1 MQETVL
7 SILEDLT
14 GTSEVRENLDVELF
28 DEGLLDSM
36 GTVQLLVELDGQ
48 LGVNIPVSEFERDEW
63 STPNKIIAK
72 VIDPYLTVLNSL
84 PKVALGPL
92 IIIWVGA
99 STNSI
104 IFMALLISTFVT
116 IITIYQGFAETNQS
130 YITLLKSFG
139 ANKRQIFMKA
149 ILHIETSTPVC
160 SVALSLDGGIL
171 YEKISYEG
179 PSHAALVGVYVQE
192 ALDVLRAEGLQLSA
206 VAVSSGPGSYT
217 GLRIGVSV
225 AKGLCFGFGIPLIS
239 IPTLKL
245 MALEAVKRNGGV
257 DSLYCAMLDARRM
270 EVYAAIFDKNL
281 NEVRAVS
288 ADIIDAN
295 SYSAYLEKEKV
306 CFFGNG
312 SDKCKTVLT
321 SPNAEFIYGVVP
333 QAANMLA
340 LAEEKYGKGDFENV
354 AYYEPFYLKEF
365 QATKAKNKVLG

>member
-1 MQETVL
+1 
-7 SILEDLT
+7 
-14 GTSEVRENLDVELF
+14 
-28 DEGLLDSM
+28 
-36 GTVQLLVELDGQ
+36 
-48 LGVNIPVSEFERDEW
+48 
-63 STPNKIIAK
+63 
-72 VIDPYLTVLNSL
+72 
-84 PKVALGPL
+84 
-92 IIIWVGA
+92 
-99 STNSI
+99 
-104 IFMALLISTFVT
+104 
-116 IITIYQGFAETNQS
+116 
-130 YITLLKSFG
+130 
-139 ANKRQIFMKA
+139 MKA

-321 SPNAEFIYGVVP
+321 LPNAEFIYGVVP